1 MSLISWWIWCLFKHC
16 FANFPRI
23 CSSLESGDQ
32 RTSLNAHG
40 RFVLFVF
47 FSHGHRQD
55 LPSFCLIKWLLA
67 EQQVRVSRRPFTL
80 TDKPAINEPPW
91 WSPAGRR
98 GERRESPLLLQ
109 RFLLWNYTLRI
120 IAIKYI
126 QSKMNLFKT
135 LNEKV
140 LNWVNPSANLKQL

>member
-1 MSLISWWIWCLFKHC
+1 MNLCLFKHC
-16 FANFPRI
+16 FTNFPRL

-32 RTSLNAHG
+32 RTSLNAQG
-40 RFVLFVF
+40 RFVFF
-47 FSHGHRQD
+47 FSFPIDTARVF
-55 LPSFCLIKWLLA
+55 PSFCLIKWLLA

-80 TDKPAINEPPW
+80 TDKPPINEPPW

-109 RFLLWNYTLRI
+109 RFLVWNYTLRI
-120 IAIKYI
+120 IARKCI
-126 QSKMNLFKT
+126 QSKINLFKT

-140 LNWVNPSANLKQL
+140 LNWVNPSAKLKQL